1 MNKKRFI
8 FVIVCGAIIM
18 LVSSTKPVFAY
29 TLLEK
34 VPWAGTTFPEY
45 IVGFYKFAVAFVAI
59 AALLMITIGGFYYI
73 TSAGNQAQ
81 AGTAKT
87 IVKDA
92 LLGLIVVFVSWLILN
107 TINPDLLNAKPCLDG
122 LNGSKPTTNQN
133 DSCYWQGWTDPNV
146 GP

>member
-1 MNKKRFI
+1 M
-8 FVIVCGAIIM
+8 IVCSTF
-18 LVSSTKPVFAY
+18 LLFVSNVDFAFAEY

-34 VPWAGTTFPEY
+34 NVPWQGTTFPAY
-45 IVGFYKFAVAFVAI
+45 IVGLYKFLVAFVAI

-92 LLGLIVVFVSWLILN
+92 LIGLIVVFISWLILN

-122 LNGSKPTTNQN
+122 LNGSEPTTNQN
-133 DSCYWQGWTDPNV
+133 DSCYWTGNDV
-146 GP
+146 GV